1 MTTPSRTGY
10 SKGRAIEPR
19 TGLNEGV
26 SHLED
31 YLVKSTQELEA
42 ITGAASRGEII
53 DHNSREWMLEQ
64 VDFIVETIG
73 DESLDVGDEM
83 RSNLLQL
90 LLSIANLNE
99 QIRSQTSFDF

>member
-1 MTTPSRTGY
+1 
-10 SKGRAIEPR
+10 
-19 TGLNEGV
+19 
-26 SHLED
+26 
-31 YLVKSTQELEA
+31 
-42 ITGAASRGEII
+42 
-53 DHNSREWMLEQ
+53 MLEQ